1 MGLLKTD
8 QVRGVLLG
16 GLIAGILDIAF
27 AISFAAYN
35 GTAPVRLLQIVASGA
50 FGKAALSGGVPMAA
64 FGLAAHFGLSV
75 TWAGVYLLLARSM
88 PRFVVRHALVAGVA
102 FGVLVFLAM
111 RLIVLPVSAFP
122 FPVRFKPVATVLDLL
137 SHMFL
142 FGVPIAW
149 ACRKAMD
156 GADRA
161 AA

>member
-122 FPVRFKPVATVLDLL
+122 FPVRFEPVATVLDLL

>member
-8 QVRGVLLG
+8 QVRGVVLG